1 LVTDA
6 LQMALA
12 RHQPEAGVIHHSDQG
27 PNTSRLPSARRPR
40 RRHRHLDGAELKAL
54 EAGIPEADRIGAEEL
69 VDIYYGP
76 LSELTHPNWAALTLG
91 TSLDPTKPLEVPDRI
106 GFEEG
111 GVLHDVVASSSYILE
126 RGGAAFDAVLDA
138 LRRTSMDLPNRDPDW
153 NEGDIRPVSAGQ
165 AEAS

>member
-1 LVTDA
+1 VEKGRTNAVHILVFKLGLGGIGSLSGHVKPISVDA
-6 LQMALA
+6 L
-12 RHQPEAGVIHHSDQG
+12 IS
-27 PNTSRLPSARRPR
+27 SAR
-40 RRHRHLDGAELKAL
+40 AELKAL

-138 LRRTSMDLPNRDPDW
+138 LRLTPMDLPNRDPDW